1 MQLVNSISYTTSG
14 PASSEVAVSLGPG
27 QTVLRGWGGVVVGL
41 EKRGGGSS
49 VFETLVRGGGGSSN
63 FQLPTGVT
71 PSIFNGQK
79 LFDLWLKTY
88 TWLAG
93 LSLTNKGCNQ

>member
-49 VFETLVRGGGGSSN
+49 VFETLVRGGGVVQFSATHRGNSFH
-63 FQLPTGVT
+63 FQRTKA
-71 PSIFNGQK
+71 F
-79 LFDLWLKTY
+79 
-88 TWLAG
+88 
-93 LSLTNKGCNQ
+93 